1 MYEQVAG
8 SASIWAQALLPALH
22 PAGEK
27 ADKLHSRRAAPPL
40 PALYDCGGK
49 TAKSREGLDLP
60 NGRTMRGTCL
70 AIEQRSPPSLRP
82 TVLLRETCM
91 TSMNDSRQPEV
102 RDLLPVRPAP
112 PVLVAT
118 ITRAL
123 EERLGYPGEARHIA
137 LVRGLGGELWYDD
150 GSYSGLARLS
160 FQEFLRSA
168 EITELPCSPQ
178 RDSPPCPSFTWL
190 CLDRASLA
198 LFYGDHEQIAPFL
211 QKQDA
216 HSAITR
222 LSHS

>member
-1 MYEQVAG
+1 M
-8 SASIWAQALLPALH
+8 
-22 PAGEK
+22 
-27 ADKLHSRRAAPPL
+27 
-40 PALYDCGGK
+40 
-49 TAKSREGLDLP
+49 P
-60 NGRTMRGTCL
+60 NGRAMRGIWRDHVNTAFGTCL

-102 RDLLPVRPAP
+102 RDLPPGRPAP
-112 PVLVAT
+112 PVLVTT

-123 EERLGYPGEARHIA
+123 EERLGYPGEARYIA

-168 EITELPCSPQ
+168 GITEPPYPPQ
-178 RDSPPCPSFTWL
+178 RIGPPRPSFTWL

-198 LFYGDHEQIAPFL
+198 LFYGDYEQITPFL
-211 QKQDA
+211 QMQDVQP
-216 HSAITR
+216 AITR

>member
-1 MYEQVAG
+1 
-8 SASIWAQALLPALH
+8 
-22 PAGEK
+22 
-27 ADKLHSRRAAPPL
+27 
-40 PALYDCGGK
+40 
-49 TAKSREGLDLP
+49 
-60 NGRTMRGTCL
+60 
-70 AIEQRSPPSLRP
+70 
-82 TVLLRETCM
+82 M

-102 RDLLPVRPAP
+102 RDLPPGRPAP

-123 EERLGYPGEARHIA
+123 EERLGYPGETRHIA

-168 EITELPCSPQ
+168 GIAELPCSTQ
-178 RDSPPCPSFTWL
+178 RGDPPCSSFTWL

-198 LFYGDHEQIAPFL
+198 LFYGDHKQIAPFL